1 MLTES
6 VPAAEAT
13 TETSAPPLTADDI
26 LCTALDVGEG
36 LLKNGA
42 TVHRTEDTVER
53 ICRAFG
59 AVHVEVFCIPSLILA
74 AVRMEDGAYSS
85 QNRRIH
91 ASANHFYRLDRF
103 NTVSRRLCSGEIT
116 IAQAQEE
123 MRAIKR
129 SDAYPTWMQYLGS
142 LLGSGAFSI
151 FFGGSLLDAISAALI
166 GCLIAGIKQFLPR
179 NVNPLSSTLVCAFTA
194 GALSMLL
201 TWAGLANNYDKVM
214 IGTIM
219 LLIPGMSFG
228 TSLRDMLGG
237 DIMAGMLQFLAAIL
251 LAAIIAFGYVIAI
264 FLFQPLL

>member
-6 VPAAEAT
+6 VPAVQV
-13 TETSAPPLTADDI
+13 APGAAVSPTADDI

-91 ASANHFYRLDRF
+91 GSSNNFYRLDRF
-103 NTVSRRLCSGEIT
+103 NTVSRRLCSGKMT
-116 IAQAQEE
+116 LTQAQTE
-123 MRAIKR
+123 MHAIKQ
-129 SDAYPTWMQYLGS
+129 SDAYPAWMQYLGN
-142 LLGSGAFSI
+142 LLGSGAFSL
-151 FFGGSLLDAISAALI
+151 FFGGSLLDAFSAALI
-166 GCLIAGIKQFLPR
+166 GCWIAGVKRFLPR

-201 TWAGLANNYDKVM
+201 TWAGFAHSYDKVM

-237 DIMAGMLQFLAAIL
+237 DIMAGLLQFLASIL

-264 FLFQPLL
+264 FLFQPLF